1 MTVQVN
7 LYLRELCAIADCTCQ
22 SSYWFK
28 RSSYHTICFPKSL
41 HAQLPSW
48 IYKRMTTTQLPG
60 RALRKST
67 VPGIKYVVLGCVL
80 SASSCRVL
88 LMVELAMQCIDG
100 A

>member
-22 SSYWFK
+22 SSYWLNVLAIIQ
-28 RSSYHTICFPKSL
+28 SVLQSLSL
-41 HAQLPSW
+41 HAQPPW

-60 RALRKST
+60 RALRKSN